1 MAPSFGRHNLK
12 NYLTQ
17 WYKKKTKEKKKKKKT
32 REENFKKS
40 KKKIRKLHIINI
52 YIPGIYISIYI
63 NINLY
68 RSYMQIILATLS
80 TICSQ
85 RIPISIINFN
95 QLFFGPSFFV
105 YS

>member
-17 WYKKKTKEKKKKKKT
+17 WYKKKKRKKRKKKENKGRKFQKKY
-32 REENFKKS
+32 
-40 KKKIRKLHIINI
+40 KKIRKLHIINI

-85 RIPISIINFN
+85 RIPISIINLN
-95 QLFFGPSFFV
+95 QLFFGSSFFV

>member
-52 YIPGIYISIYI
+52 YIPGIYISIYKYKYKYKFI
-63 NINLY
+63 SVVYANHFSDIIYYMFSTNTNIN
-68 RSYMQIILATLS
+68 
-80 TICSQ
+80 
-85 RIPISIINFN
+85 N
-95 QLFFGPSFFV
+95 
-105 YS
+105 